1 MTCRSQGRL
10 SWPGCAIF
18 LKFGHFAAP
27 SCQEGRWQKCPL
39 LASILRYCIKNAD
52 RAMGPVRSLAQPCTA
67 RLPAKPRRS
76 FVRRSAAEW
85 GKADRPRQPRPGG
98 RTVRAACLRCP
109 EALTDAKAPAISRSA
124 PLQAPEIPSLRRPT
138 RGLAPS
144 PTRTSL
150 SLRHARPPSCCVAA
164 QGTKKFKFVTDD
176 ERQAPYAM
184 VL

>member
-1 MTCRSQGRL
+1 MKKLTFSL
-10 SWPGCAIF
+10 
-18 LKFGHFAAP
+18 
-27 SCQEGRWQKCPL
+27 QEGSWQKCQL
-39 LASILRYCIKNAD
+39 VASILRYCIKNAD

-138 RGLAPS
+138 RGLVPS
-144 PTRTSL
+144 TTRTSL

-164 QGTKKFKFVTDD
+164 QGTKKIKCVTDD
-176 ERQAPYAM
+176 ERQAPFST